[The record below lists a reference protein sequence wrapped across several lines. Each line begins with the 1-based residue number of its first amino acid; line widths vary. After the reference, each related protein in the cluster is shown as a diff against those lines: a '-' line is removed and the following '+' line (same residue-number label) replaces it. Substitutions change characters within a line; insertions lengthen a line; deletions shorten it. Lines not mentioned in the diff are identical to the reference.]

1 MAVVGATRGEE
12 TLPVRLLRG
21 AVGGLLAGLVF
32 AAVTMWF
39 ADSTAG
45 KADMP
50 RMISTIV
57 KGDLARPGGR
67 RGGVLRRPARPVAAG
82 RRRPGQDPGGRRA
95 ARPGL
100 MRSAARPR
108 AAPRRR
114 WPASSACWNA
124 AATWCWRPISPRSA
138 AGWAWSPRL
147 WRPCGSPGPAGSTSG
162 WSAGRSRTWWRRSC
176 SPSSPMAPARGWPD
190 RRRSPPTCGAWD
202 SGGAGW
208 SRAAG
213 SRRSRRRSPRSRRRP
228 NGARPPRHADG
239 PAPTNL
245 PRQQAGSRHRT
256 GQAAGT
262 GHGPRPTRL
271 VCSTIWR

>member
-95 ARPGL
+95 ARW
-100 MRSAARPR
+100 
-108 AAPRRR
+108 RRH
-114 WPASSACWNA
+114 
-124 AATWCWRPISPRSA
+124 A
-138 AGWAWSPRL
+138 AGL
-147 WRPCGSPGPAGSTSG
+147 TGG
-162 WSAGRSRTWWRRSC
+162 
-176 SPSSPMAPARGWPD
+176 D
-190 RRRSPPTCGAWD
+190 RRRPVAPGTVVER
-202 SGGAGW
+202 AG
-208 SRAAG
+208 RAPLG
-213 SRRSRRRSPRSRRRP
+213 
-228 NGARPPRHADG
+228 ADG
-239 PAPTNL
+239 RGVA
-245 PRQQAGSRHRT
+245 RHGQGGGRT
-256 GQAAGT
+256 ARGR
-262 GHGPRPTRL
+262 HGPRPTRL

>member
-21 AVGGLLAGLVF
+21 AVGGLLAGVVF

-50 RMISTIV
+50 LRMISTVV

-100 MRSAARPR
+100 MRSAARP
-108 AAPRRR
+108 
-114 WPASSACWNA
+114 
-124 AATWCWRPISPRSA
+124 
-138 AGWAWSPRL
+138 
-147 WRPCGSPGPAGSTSG
+147 
-162 WSAGRSRTWWRRSC
+162 
-176 SPSSPMAPARGWPD
+176 
-190 RRRSPPTCGAWD
+190 
-202 SGGAGW
+202 
-208 SRAAG
+208 
-213 SRRSRRRSPRSRRRP
+213 
-228 NGARPPRHADG
+228 
-239 PAPTNL
+239 
-245 PRQQAGSRHRT
+245 
-256 GQAAGT
+256 
-262 GHGPRPTRL
+262 
-271 VCSTIWR
+271 

>member
-67 RGGVLRRPARPVAAG
+67 RGGVLRRP
-82 RRRPGQDPGGRRA
+82 GQDPGGRRA

-147 WRPCGSPGPAGSTSG
+147 W
-162 WSAGRSRTWWRRSC
+162 
-176 SPSSPMAPARGWPD
+176 
-190 RRRSPPTCGAWD
+190 
-202 SGGAGW
+202 
-208 SRAAG
+208 
-213 SRRSRRRSPRSRRRP
+213 
-228 NGARPPRHADG
+228 
-239 PAPTNL
+239 
-245 PRQQAGSRHRT
+245 
-256 GQAAGT
+256 
-262 GHGPRPTRL
+262 
-271 VCSTIWR
+271 